1 MQDIRKYIEEK
12 MSMSHIYQPVMIKT
26 LLELGG
32 TAHKTEIAKK
42 ILSYDFSQIEYYERI
57 TNNMVGRVL
66 RKNGVIE
73 KDKSTYHLLG
83 FNKLSQ
89 QEIKEIIVLCE
100 LKISDYIKKR
110 GLKIWEHRRR
120 NRKAVPGSIRY
131 TVLKRA
137 KGRCE
142 LCGISKDEKA
152 LEVDHIVPKNKGGE
166 DTLDNYQALCY
177 TCNANKGDRDDT
189 DFRNL
194 NAPYGHRLD
203 DCIFCSISKDTVL
216 KENEL
221 ALAIYDNF
229 PITKFHV
236 LLIPKRHCI
245 DFFELSQAEI
255 NAITRLSHEIKSEI
269 IEKDSTIDGFN
280 IGYNI
285 GEVAGQTI
293 MHCHMHM
300 IPRRKNDV
308 INPKGGIRAVIPGK
322 ADYTN

>member
-1 MQDIRKYIEEK
+1 
-12 MSMSHIYQPVMIKT
+12 MIKT

-32 TAHKTEIAKK
+32 TAHKKEIAKK
-42 ILSYDFSQIEYYERI
+42 ILSYDFSQIEYYEGI

-66 RKNGVIE
+66 RKNGVVK
-73 KDKSTYHLLG
+73 KDKSNYHLIG
-83 FNKLSQ
+83 FDDLSIQ
-89 QEIKEIIVLCE
+89 DIQEIIILCE
-100 LKISDYIKKR
+100 DKINEYINKR
-110 GLKIWEHRRR
+110 GVKIWEHRRR

-131 TVLKRA
+131 NVLKRA

-142 LCGISKDEKA
+142 LCGISKEEKA
-152 LEVDHIVPKNKGGE
+152 LEVDHIIPKNIGGE
-166 DTLDNYQALCY
+166 DSLDNYQALCY
-177 TCNANKGDRDDT
+177 TCNANKRDRDDT

-194 NAPYGHRLD
+194 NAQYSLRSG
-203 DCIFCSISKDTVL
+203 DCIFCSISENKIL

-221 ALAIYDNF
+221 ALAIYDSF
-229 PITKFHV
+229 PITKHHI
-236 LLIPKRHCI
+236 LLIPKRHCK

-255 NAITRLSHEIKSEI
+255 NSITRLSHEIKSEI
-269 IEKDSTIDGFN
+269 IKKDSTIDGFN

-300 IPRRKNDV
+300 IPRRRNDV